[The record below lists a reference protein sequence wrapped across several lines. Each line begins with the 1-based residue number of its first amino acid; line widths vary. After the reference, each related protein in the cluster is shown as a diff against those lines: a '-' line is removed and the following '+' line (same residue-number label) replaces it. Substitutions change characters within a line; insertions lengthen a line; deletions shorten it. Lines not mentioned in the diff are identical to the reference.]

1 MSLKKVFKLVAIN
14 LIAYDLKQGENAG
27 KKQYRKECKLKRY
40 ERSAFSGKMVPAT
53 MNADATVS
61 FFPQRF
67 NRQGEVVDN
76 EIYKNLSEY
85 LEEQMFVTTKRFTT
99 SPFNF
104 ASDAEDAEPRE
115 QLTVTVTYEESDT
128 DATIQ
133 NRLVKQAEYQLRGT
147 QVAGGH
153 SVDIVEDGV
162 RVGVSASETE
172 WSARREEAQAKADSL
187 RGNGGN
193 TDNNSNP
200 EPLTFDAQK
209 VEDAFVAANPE
220 ATEDEIIAHLEAEE
234 AAFNENAV
242 QGAE

>member
-27 KKQYRKECKLKRY
+27 KKEYRKECQLKRY

-53 MNADATVS
+53 MNASATVS
-61 FFPQRF
+61 FFPQRY
-67 NRQGEVVDN
+67 NRQGELVDN

-104 ASDAEDAEPRE
+104 PSDAEDAEPRE
-115 QLTVTVTYEESDT
+115 QLTATVTYEESDT

-133 NRLVKQAEYQLRGT
+133 LRLVKQAEYQLRGLG
-147 QVAGGH
+147 VE
-153 SVDIVEDGV
+153 IFEDGV
-162 RVGVSASETE
+162 RLATSATE
-172 WSARREEAQAKADSL
+172 NEWNKRREEAQAKADGL
-187 RGNGGN
+187 RGNGANNTNTGGN
-193 TDNNSNP
+193 SDTVV
-200 EPLTFDAQK
+200 TFDAEE
-209 VEDAFVAANPE
+209 VEAAFVAANPD
-220 ATEDEIIAHLEAEE
+220 ATEDDILAHLEAEE

-242 QGAE
+242 QGAK